1 MKYTISTTRGF
12 FSADTLREIAVW
24 HAETQGVTDFISVV
38 DGPQH
43 LDLDSVDGDIDDL
56 DEIVEL
62 LEELIRRETFTQV
75 GTIEIDGIEFGVAE
89 NTSRTKTVA
98 TLMDRPYEPVYTNAS
113 AFTDEERAVARAM
126 EKAGWW
132 HA

>member
-1 MKYTISTTRGF
+1 MPVSPAITDGS
-12 FSADTLREIAVW
+12 
-24 HAETQGVTDFISVV
+24 HA
-38 DGPQH
+38 P
-43 LDLDSVDGDIDDL
+43 L
-56 DEIVEL
+56 
-62 LEELIRRETFTQV
+62 
-75 GTIEIDGIEFGVAE
+75 GVAE